1 MKGLLLKDFL
11 ILKEC
16 KQVVLLF
23 LFYIVISFLTNNFS
37 FVSAIL
43 IMYTTIFVLTTFSY
57 DAYSKWE
64 KYSLCFPVSRKDL
77 VLSKYLF
84 FLLLLGGAVFVS
96 LTLSVSFLLF
106 INQTAEKELILETIF
121 SMLGIVIYAV
131 FFISVMFPI
140 VFKIGI
146 EKSRTLMMIIMAVP
160 FLLFGFLGYNHILSF
175 EELSEQTFIIFL
187 CILFLLSFCAL
198 FASFFLSVRI
208 FVKKDI

>member
-16 KQVVLLF
+16 KQIVLLL

-84 FLLLLGGAVFVS
+84 FLLLLAGAVFIS

-106 INQTAEKELILETIF
+106 INQTPNKELILETIF
-121 SMLGIVIYAV
+121 SMIGISTYAV
-131 FFISVMFPI
+131 FFISVLFPI

-160 FLLFGFLGYNHILSF
+160 FLLFAFLGYNHMLPF
-175 EELSEQTFIIFL
+175 RELSEQTVILFL
-187 CILFLLSFCAL
+187 CVLFLLSFCAL
-198 FASFFLSVRI
+198 FASFFLSLKI
-208 FVKKDI
+208 FVKKDL

>member
-23 LFYIVISFLTNNFS
+23 LFYIIISFLTNNFS

-64 KYSLCFPVSRKDL
+64 KYSLCFPVSRKEL

-84 FLLLLGGAVFVS
+84 FLLLLGGAVFIS
-96 LTLSVSFLLF
+96 LALSFSFFLF
-106 INQTAEKELILETIF
+106 INQTPNKELILETIF
-121 SMLGIVIYAV
+121 SILGIVTYAV
-131 FFISVMFPI
+131 FFVSVMFPI

-146 EKSRTLMMIIMAVP
+146 EKSRTFMMIIMAVP
-160 FLLFGFLGYNHILSF
+160 FLFFGFLGYNHMLPF
-175 EELSEQTFIIFL
+175 EELSEQMFIVFL
-187 CILFLLSFCAL
+187 CALFLLSLCAL
-198 FASFFLSVRI
+198 FASFFLSLKF
-208 FVKKDI
+208 FVKKDL